1 MIDYGV
7 LSRYEL
13 NTGFRGY
20 KFNIEGYG
28 MIDDINGIEIGH
40 GCLVSLSFKNS
51 FFTSYVFI
59 ADKPVI
65 DTNSTTED
73 QYLLHKG
80 VFSDERADG
89 RCWFVDK
96 VKEVDGIIYTN
107 YGGMF
112 HVKHSIKGVMV

>member
-1 MIDYGV
+1 MDNGV
-7 LSRYEL
+7 LSTYVLQESL
-13 NTGFRGY
+13 SEHNL
-20 KFNIEGYG
+20 NIEGYVY
-28 MIDDINGIEIGH
+28 IDNIEKIEIGH
-40 GCLVSLSFKNS
+40 GCLVSARYKNYPHV
-51 FFTSYVFI
+51 TYMFI

-65 DTNSTTED
+65 DTNSTTKD

>member
-1 MIDYGV
+1 MDNDV
-7 LSRYEL
+7 LSTYVLQESL
-13 NTGFRGY
+13 SEHNI
-20 KFNIEGYG
+20 NIEGYG
-28 MIDDINGIEIGH
+28 YIDNIEKIEIGH
-40 GCLVSLSFKNS
+40 GYLVSARYKNYPHV
-51 FFTSYVFI
+51 TYVFI

-65 DTNSTTED
+65 DTNSTTKD
-73 QYLLHKG
+73 QYLFHKG
-80 VFSDERADG
+80 IFSDERADG

>member
-7 LSRYEL
+7 LSTYEL
-13 NTGFRGY
+13 DTGFRGY

-59 ADKPVI
+59 ADKPVL
-65 DTNSTTED
+65 DTRPITED
-73 QYLLHKG
+73 QYLFHKG
-80 VFSDERADG
+80 AFKDERAEG
-89 RCWFVDK
+89 RCWFVN
-96 VKEVDGIIYTN
+96 VIKEVDGIIYTT

-112 HVKHSIKGVMV
+112 HKKHVVKGVVV